1 MKSKKIITWVAVV
14 AIILSFLAPL
24 LTFFF
29 DADSSQSTIETT
41 AQSPN

>member
-1 MKSKKIITWVAVV
+1 MKSKKIITWIAVI

-29 DADSSQSTIETT
+29 ESPADNQTTSQS
-41 AQSPN
+41 SN